1 MLQLTG
7 SSARHI
13 RVQRLVLHF
22 ALLASAGEEP
32 TLVKVFVNRVAFDFA
47 DAEEAGDQS
56 FALSPAENGKELR
69 LKPGRYNAVSAL
81 TLYLDAPDADRVG
94 VVQLKIMGT
103 SVQRADV
110 SKIQKC

>member
-1 MLQLTG
+1 M
-7 SSARHI
+7 
-13 RVQRLVLHF
+13 
-22 ALLASAGEEP
+22 
-32 TLVKVFVNRVAFDFA
+32 FVNRVAFDFA